1 MNFRLTIL
9 IFFSS
14 IFFVQCTDNAKKKQA
29 KASAV
34 VKEGTKVDRAVKQ
47 DIEPPKPEPRFNQEN
62 YKEKILAYG
71 KTNKETIVEIET
83 TFGKIRIQLYRDT
96 PLHRANFIMLAKD
109 GFYNNTLFYRASRGF
124 VIQGGS
130 SDLDEVA
137 EYKDLLG
144 KYKLESEMQAGHLH
158 KRGAV
163 SMARSYNFNP
173 KKMSAPMSFFIVQ
186 GQKFNVPTLK
196 NYAKQNNITLSEK
209 QIEVY
214 STVGGT
220 MHLDGE
226 HTVFGEVI
234 SGMDVVDKIADV
246 EVDGSENPLQDIFMT
261 VKVIR

>member
-1 MNFRLTIL
+1 MNFRVVFPVFLAFLLTL
-9 IFFSS
+9 GCSS
-14 IFFVQCTDNAKKKQA
+14 ESEKKVQTPKSNPAPVQKVEEVAKPA
-29 KASAV
+29 P
-34 VKEGTKVDRAVKQ
+34 
-47 DIEPPKPEPRFNQEN
+47 EPPKPEPRFTQEN
-62 YKEKILAYG
+62 YKEKLLEYG
-71 KTNKETIVEIET
+71 KKNKESIVEIET
-83 TFGKIRIQLYRDT
+83 KFGKIRIQLYRDT

-109 GFYNNTLFYRASRGF
+109 GFYDNTLFYRASRGF

-186 GQKFNVPTLK
+186 GQKFNLPTLK

-209 QIEVY
+209 QLEVY
-214 STVGGT
+214 STIGGT